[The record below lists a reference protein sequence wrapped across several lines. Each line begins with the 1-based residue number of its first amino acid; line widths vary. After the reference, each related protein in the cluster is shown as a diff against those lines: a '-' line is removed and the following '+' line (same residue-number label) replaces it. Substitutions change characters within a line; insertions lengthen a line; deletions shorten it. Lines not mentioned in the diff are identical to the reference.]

1 MREMLAPTQAL
12 VGTKM
17 DKDVYIITDGRFSG
31 ASSGPAIGYVSP
43 EAYDGGLIGILQNGD
58 IISIDLNKKML
69 NVELTELEIKQR
81 FKEKKEF
88 VKKVN
93 SPFLQRYRENVTSA
107 ERGAVFL
114 EEE

>member
-1 MREMLAPTQAL
+1 
-12 VGTKM
+12 
-17 DKDVYIITDGRFSG
+17 
-31 ASSGPAIGYVSP
+31 
-43 EAYDGGLIGILQNGD
+43 
-58 IISIDLNKKML
+58 ML